1 MMSKRI
7 QLSDHFTIN
16 RLLRFAF
23 PSIVMMVFA
32 SIYTVIDGIFVS
44 NFAGEAAFAGLNFVF
59 PYCMVM
65 SAFCFMIGSG
75 SSALVGKLLGE
86 GKQEKAKSV
95 FSLSIYFSIVLSL
108 VMMGIGLALIEP
120 ITKLRH
126 ASGELLT
133 QSLIYGRIYLC
144 GTVFYSIQ
152 MEFQNLFVTAEK
164 PRFGFLVTII
174 GGVSN
179 IVLDALF
186 IIVFKWGVAGA
197 ASATILAQFIAAS
210 IGIIYF
216 LCPNSSLLRLGKTTI
231 DIKAIWKICTNGI
244 SELFSN
250 ISMALVGLVFNN
262 QLLKYLGE
270 DGVSAYG
277 VLMYVSFIYV
287 AIVIGYVIGVA
298 PIFSYH
304 FGAKNTAELHSLF
317 KKSLILI
324 AINSIMQ
331 VLIAELMA
339 GVFSS
344 WFIFNDPELF
354 KITKRAFLLYS
365 FGFLFAG
372 LCIFAS
378 CFFTA
383 LNDGLTSG
391 FLSLMRTLVL
401 QIVLVLI
408 FPLWWGVDGIW
419 LSYFAAETISAI
431 ICIVF
436 FIIKKKKYGY

>member
-1 MMSKRI
+1 MKLSSIK
-7 QLSDHFTIN
+7 LSDHFTIR
-16 RLLRFAF
+16 RLLRFAR
-23 PSIVMMVFA
+23 PSIIMMVFS
-32 SIYTVIDGIFVS
+32 SIYSVIDGIFVS

-59 PYCMVM
+59 PYCMIM

-86 GKQEKAKSV
+86 KEDKKAKSV

-108 VMMGIGLALIEP
+108 IMMGIGLALIEP

-126 ASGELLT
+126 ASGELLE

-144 GTVFYSIQ
+144 GTVFFSIQ
-152 MEFQNLFVTAEK
+152 MEFQNLFVVAEK
-164 PRFGFLVTII
+164 PRLGFLITII

-179 IVLDALF
+179 IILDALF

-197 ASATILAQFIAAS
+197 ASATILAQFIAAI

-216 LCPNSSLLRLGKTTI
+216 ICPNKSLLRLGKAKI
-231 DIKAIWKICTNGI
+231 DIKAIWKMCTNGI

-262 QLLKYLGE
+262 QLLTYLGE
-270 DGVSAYG
+270 DGVTAYG

-304 FGAKNTAELHSLF
+304 YGANNKEELHSLF
-317 KKSLILI
+317 IKSLILV
-324 AINSIMQ
+324 AINSISQ

-344 WFIFNDPELF
+344 WFIFNNPTLF
-354 KITKRAFLLYS
+354 EITKRAFFLYS
-365 FGFLFAG
+365 FGFLFAS

-378 CFFTA
+378 SFFTA

-401 QIVLVLI
+401 QIVLVLVLPI
-408 FPLWWGVDGIW
+408 WLGVDGIW
-419 LSYFAAETISAI
+419 LSYVVAEAISASL
-431 ICIVF
+431 CIFF